1 MRLLIVD
8 DQYPDAELSAHQIA
22 RSGYP
27 CTWRRVET
35 EAEFRKQLREFEPHL
50 ILSDFSM
57 PQYDGLSALELAKSE
72 APEVP
77 FIFVSGTI
85 GEKRATEALTRG
97 AADYVSKRDLTR
109 LAPAVRRVMNDPGA
123 PASREASRGLEQRLR
138 IALKERQFTVYYQ
151 PLIERVSGRIAAVE
165 ALLRWRDPHSGMI
178 SPGLFLPTLE
188 ETGLIIPVGEWVL
201 SKTLQDFARW
211 RSIGLP
217 KIRVAVN
224 MSSTELGRRGF
235 ADYFLN
241 AARLAR
247 TSAGIDIEITEG
259 ALLDNPENLRQNLKS
274 LRAEGVRVAIDDFGM
289 VHSSLSRLSEF
300 PVDSLKIDRA
310 FISHLSARPQ
320 SQLIV
325 STIIATARTYGLR
338 TVAQGVET
346 IEQLE
351 ILDRLGCEQSQGYL
365 HSPPVSAEDLELL
378 VASRATE
385 AQP

>member
-1 MRLLIVD
+1 
-8 DQYPDAELSAHQIA
+8 
-22 RSGYP
+22 
-27 CTWRRVET
+27 
-35 EAEFRKQLREFEPHL
+35 
-50 ILSDFSM
+50 
-57 PQYDGLSALELAKSE
+57 
-72 APEVP
+72 
-77 FIFVSGTI
+77 
-85 GEKRATEALTRG
+85 
-97 AADYVSKRDLTR
+97 
-109 LAPAVRRVMNDPGA
+109 
-123 PASREASRGLEQRLR
+123 
-138 IALKERQFTVYYQ
+138 
-151 PLIERVSGRIAAVE
+151 
-165 ALLRWRDPHSGMI
+165 MI

-259 ALLDNPENLRQNLKS
+259 ALLDNPENLHQNLKS